1 MMTFRNLPVASY
13 TAAFARQDRRV
24 AEIRLAKVFRP
35 APSRLQRLI
44 GALMG
49 KPTPCAL
56 RRLVRTPSGAFRAVA
71 IA

>member
-1 MMTFRNLPVASY
+1 MTFRNLPVAHY

-24 AEIRLAKVFRP
+24 AELKLAKVFRP
-35 APSRLQRLI
+35 APTRLKRLI

-49 KPTPCAL
+49 KPAPRAL
-56 RRLVRTPSGAFRAVA
+56 RRFVRTPSGEFRAVA